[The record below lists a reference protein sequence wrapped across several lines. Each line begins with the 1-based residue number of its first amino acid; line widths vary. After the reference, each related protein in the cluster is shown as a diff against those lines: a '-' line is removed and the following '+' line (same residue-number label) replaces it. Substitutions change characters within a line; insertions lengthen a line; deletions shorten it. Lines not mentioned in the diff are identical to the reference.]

1 MIIPRHLEHQLG
13 PMEQGHVE
21 SDDGVQLLYQTFGP
35 RDGPAI
41 VFGNGIG
48 VRYPGATKQVAALRH
63 RYRII
68 CWDYRGIGLS
78 VMPDPLTGD
87 VSMPRHAQDILTI
100 LDHLELDRAIFI
112 GWSMGVQVSLE
123 VCRIQPERM
132 AGLVA
137 LLGTHGKPF
146 RNAFPGSISSA
157 TEGFFGLLNR
167 FPAVAQGALDLAVTL
182 PGVTFGALSNLT
194 FMGKDADRDVFDANV
209 RSVAGVEKRLYTR
222 TMLALAQH
230 EAADVLPSVACPAL
244 IIAGERDHLTP
255 PRVARQM
262 AAAITGATY
271 REVAGGTHFALIEQP
286 ELINSWLQEFARR
299 VYPEQEQ
306 TEKQM

>member
-1 MIIPRHLEHQLG
+1 MLIPRQLEQQLG

-21 SDDGVQLLYQTFGP
+21 SDDGVQLLYQSFG
-35 RDGPAI
+35 RSDGPAI

-48 VRYPGATKQVAALRH
+48 VRYPGATKQVDALRQ

-87 VSMPRHAQDILTI
+87 VSMPRHARDILTI
-100 LDHLELDRAIFI
+100 LDHLEVARAIFI
-112 GWSMGVQVSLE
+112 GWSMGAQVSLE

-132 AGLVA
+132 AGFVA

-146 RNAFPGSISSA
+146 RNAFPGSVSSA
-157 TEGFFGLLNR
+157 VEGFFGLLNR
-167 FPAVAQGALDLAVTL
+167 YPAVAQGALDLAVTL
-182 PGVTFGALSNLT
+182 PDVAFVALSNLT
-194 FMGKDADRDVFDANV
+194 FVGKDADREVFDTNV
-209 RSVAGVEKRLYTR
+209 RSVAGVEKTLYTR
-222 TMLALAQH
+222 TMLALAEH
-230 EAADVLPSVACPAL
+230 EAEEVLPGVSCPAL

-255 PRVARQM
+255 TKVARQM
-262 AAAITGATY
+262 AAAMPDATY

-286 ELINSWLQEFARR
+286 ELINSWLLEFAQR
-299 VYPEQEQ
+299 VYPEQDQAREHL
-306 TEKQM
+306 